1 MRILQNIV
9 KYALALFWLFVTGFP
24 FAFIFLSSMKG
35 MMEYF
40 TTSVWALPQQFQFGN
55 YVQVIQAGFHRYFIN
70 SLIVTIV
77 AVFNVA
83 MSASMAANVI
93 ARFKFKF
100 GKWVYTLF
108 LAGMMI
114 PIHVT
119 LIPVYN
125 MTRHL
130 GLYDSLAGLVGPYV
144 AYSLPVS
151 IFIFVGFIQDV
162 PVELEEAALVDGAN
176 RYQIYWHVIARD
188 QAGHLHCG
196 DHNMVMLW
204 NEFIYAPGAPFQPSK
219 WILTLGLWEFRGEY
233 GIHFPL
239 VMAGL
244 VLSVLPLIIAYVF
257 FHEQIIKGKDSR
269 FGQRIGF
276 SS

>member
-55 YVQVIQAGFHRYFIN
+55 YVQVIQAGFHSYFLN
-70 SLIVTIV
+70 SLIVTFV
-77 AVFNVA
+77 DVFIVA

-93 ARFKFKF
+93 ARFMFKF

-176 RYQIYWHVIARD
+176 RYQIYWHVILPVIKPAISTVVIY
-188 QAGHLHCG
+188 
-196 DHNMVMLW
+196 NMVMLW
-204 NEFIYAPGAPFQPSK
+204 NEFIYALVLLSSPSK
-219 WILTLGLWEFRGEY
+219 WILTLGLWNFRGEY

-257 FHEQIIKGKDSR
+257 FHEQIIKGMTAGSVK
-269 FGQRIGF
+269 G
-276 SS
+276 